1 MDVNSAY
8 LEKCLILI
16 GENAIDIALY
26 ISKMCSF
33 EQKVLFLD
41 LSKTGMILEIVLSEG
56 HMENQNIH
64 YAKQPKKETLCHYDL
79 IILFSDEIKHIPNE
93 FYCSDIFI
101 FINSRKSSELKL
113 ARDIK
118 LLEGVKNLFIV
129 IRGHDYKN
137 MISKRIYVITVLKG
151 VKCRI
156 LFIDDNK
163 KDIQVFRQMEYSMV
177 FLYDG
182 LSDDLKE
189 FLNHLYKRIINK
201 IFICCN
207 TDNIRFKWIM

>member
-8 LEKCLILI
+8 LENSLILI

-33 EQKVLFLD
+33 EQKILFLD
-41 LSKTGMILEIVLSEG
+41 LSKTEMILDIVLLDG

-64 YAKQPKKETLCHYDL
+64 YAKQVEKDTFYYYDL

-101 FINSRKSSELKL
+101 FINSRKSNAMKL

-137 MISKRIYVITVLKG
+137 MLSKRIYVTSVLKE

-156 LFIDDNK
+156 LFIDDNE
-163 KDIQVFRQMEYSMV
+163 KDIHVFRQMEYSMV

-189 FLNHLYKRIINK
+189 FLNRLYKRIINN
-201 IFICCN
+201 IFISCN